1 MKNAI
6 ILHGKASHTKYLDTT
21 VSSPSN
27 ASWLP
32 WIQKQLLINEI
43 LAQTPEMP
51 APWMPEYSAWS
62 KEFERYD
69 ITPDTIL
76 VAHSCGAGFLVR
88 WLSEHRNMRVGTV
101 VLVAP
106 WIDPDRSGGTGDL
119 FDFSIDAQLAKRT
132 DKIIIFNSDDDFPG
146 AQTSAE
152 IIRKAIPEISYRE
165 FKQYGHFTDII
176 EFHELRDEILAPS

>member
-6 ILHGKASHTKYLDTT
+6 ILHGKASHAKYFDITYP
-21 VSSPSN
+21 SPSN

-32 WIQKQLLINEI
+32 WIQKQLVMNKIP
-43 LAQTPEMP
+43 AQTPEMP
-51 APWMPEYSAWS
+51 VPWIPEYSAWS

-88 WLSEHRNMRVGTV
+88 WLSEHSDVRVSTV

-106 WIDPDRSGGTGDL
+106 WLDPDRSGGTGDL
-119 FDFSIDAQLAKRT
+119 FDFSFDAQLVKRT
-132 DKIIIFNSDDDFPG
+132 NKIVIFNSDDDFAG
-146 AQTSAE
+146 AQTSAQM
-152 IIRKAIPEISYRE
+152 IRDAIPNINYRE
-165 FKQYGHFTDII
+165 FEQYGHFTEIV
-176 EFHELRDEILAPS
+176 EFHELRDEILSSS